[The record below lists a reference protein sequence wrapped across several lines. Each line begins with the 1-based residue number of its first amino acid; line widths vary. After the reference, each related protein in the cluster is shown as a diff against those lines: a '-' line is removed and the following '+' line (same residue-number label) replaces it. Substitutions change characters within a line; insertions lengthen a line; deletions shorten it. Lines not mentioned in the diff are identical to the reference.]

1 MGDIYLS
8 TYHSS
13 EILTQNLLKPP
24 ALNVLQ
30 ISAVGHLVPWG
41 FILTLSV
48 TNLKLNH
55 SISSASS
62 PHSQTPFSCS

>member
-8 TYHSS
+8 IYHSS

-41 FILTLSV
+41 FILTFSV
-48 TNLKLNH
+48 TDLKLNH
-55 SISSASS
+55 GFSSPSS
-62 PHSQTPFSCS
+62 PHPQTPFSC

>member
-8 TYHSS
+8 IYHSS

-41 FILTLSV
+41 FILTFSV
-48 TNLKLNH
+48 TDLK
-55 SISSASS
+55 
-62 PHSQTPFSCS
+62 